1 VSSRRAHRPG
11 HGATREEI
19 ANAVSFLTSDDATSC
34 TARFCPAD
42 GGRVAACASPIH
54 LSTAKD
60 DITMILIT
68 TAGKVGAEAARLLA
82 AEGKPVR
89 VIARNPEKVAALS
102 QAGVD
107 VVEGDLEVPSS
118 IDAALRGV
126 SSVILVSLAIPNQE
140 LNVVISAVRADV
152 DHVVKITS
160 KASRDSPI
168 ARRRGQTE
176 IEEGLIA
183 SGLGYTL
190 LRNNVY
196 MQNFLMLAPAI
207 AKTSSFGANTGDGSA
222 GLIDSRDVAAVAAQ
236 IATNPAPHKDKTYW
250 LTGPEALTYAEAAAV
265 FSHVLNRPID
275 FHRLSDEEQ
284 TQAMIAA
291 GVPEPVAQMNT
302 QALAL
307 LAQGDS
313 DWVTDDV
320 STILGRPPRSF
331 EQFCTDHAE
340 AFSATREDRQ

>member
-1 VSSRRAHRPG
+1 
-11 HGATREEI
+11 
-19 ANAVSFLTSDDATSC
+19 
-34 TARFCPAD
+34 
-42 GGRVAACASPIH
+42 
-54 LSTAKD
+54 
-60 DITMILIT
+60 MILIT
-68 TAGKVGAEAARLLA
+68 TGGKVGAEAARLLA
-82 AEGKPVR
+82 AHGEPVR
-89 VIARNPEKVAALS
+89 VLARNKEKVAALS
-102 QAGVD
+102 QAGVE
-107 VVEGDLEVPSS
+107 VVEGDLEVPAS
-118 IDAALRGV
+118 IDAALRDV

-140 LNVVISAVRADV
+140 LNVVTSADRADV

-160 KASRDSPI
+160 KASADSPI

-207 AKTSSFGANTGDGSA
+207 VKTSSFGANTGNGRA

-236 IATNPAPHKDKTYW
+236 IATNPAPHHDKTYW
-250 LTGPEALTYAEAAAV
+250 PTGPESLSYADAAAIL
-265 FSHVLNRPID
+265 SQVLGRPVA
-275 FHRLSDEEQ
+275 FHPLSDEEQ
-284 TQAMIAA
+284 KQAMVSV
-291 GVPEPVAQMNT
+291 GVPEHIAQMNT

-320 STILGRPPRSF
+320 STILGRPARSF
-331 EQFCTDHAE
+331 EQFATDHAD
-340 AFSATREDRQ
+340 AFS